1 VAGAGGIIFDS
12 DGQKIVDYSWGL
24 GKTTNNKAESL
35 AVYMGLQI
43 AHSRNIHNL
52 TVLGDSELIIK
63 DLLGQTTSAIQ
74 IPSGLHSRTKT
85 LK

>member
-1 VAGAGGIIFDS
+1 MD
-12 DGQKIVDYSWGL
+12 KRSWNTPGGL
-24 GKTTNNKAESL
+24 GRPLIIKQKSL

-52 TVLGDSELIIK
+52 TVLRDSELIIK
-63 DLLGQTTSAIQ
+63 DLLNQKTYAIQ
-74 IPSGLHSRTKT
+74 IPNGLHSQTKT